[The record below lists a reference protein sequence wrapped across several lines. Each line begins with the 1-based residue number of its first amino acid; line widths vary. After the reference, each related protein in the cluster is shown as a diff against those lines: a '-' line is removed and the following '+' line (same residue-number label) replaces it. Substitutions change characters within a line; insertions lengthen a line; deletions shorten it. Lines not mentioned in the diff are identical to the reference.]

1 MNKKY
6 IVFTTDDKNQD
17 IIFDVFSSYEKA
29 KEYVDN
35 NTDSNIKITGGD
47 AVLYDKFG
55 VREDTLTKYKPELVN
70 NFFPFNTIE
79 YGTDVRYTSSYDGFL
94 QHTYRF
100 IIETVEK

>member
-6 IVFTTDDKNQD
+6 IVFTTDVENRH
-17 IIFDVFSSYEKA
+17 ILFDVFSNFEKA
-29 KEYVDN
+29 KEFVDK
-35 NTDSNIKITGGD
+35 NTESNIKLVGGD

-55 VREDTLTKYKPELVN
+55 VREDTLSKYKPELVN
-70 NFFPFNTIE
+70 NFFPFDAIE

>member
-6 IVFTTDDKNQD
+6 IVFTTDDENQHM
-17 IIFDVFSSYEKA
+17 IFDVFSSYEKA
-29 KEYVDN
+29 KEYVDK
-35 NTDSNIKITGGD
+35 NTESNIKIVGGD

-70 NFFPFNTIE
+70 NFFPFDTIE
-79 YGTDVRYTSSYDGFL
+79 YGTDVRYTSYNGF
-94 QHTYRF
+94 QYHTYRF

>member
-6 IVFTTDDKNQD
+6 IVFTTGDVYQD

-35 NTDSNIKITGGD
+35 NTDANIKITGGD
-47 AVLYDKFG
+47 TILYDKFG

-79 YGTDVRYTSSYDGFL
+79 YGTDVRYTSYNGFY